1 MVNGHQSLVDTY
13 SDPDYLKNFL
23 DLNQG
28 SACDIDIEN
37 IYVEKTLEY
46 IFGMHRID
54 FNKTPDICAVLYN
67 YTDNQI
73 EHIFVIE
80 IKSSFSTGNLKD
92 ARIQIQKYIDTID
105 SYLQEKE
112 ITCSG
117 IIILDFYRE
126 LIDGKSSVSGRSGQ
140 DLLKTCS

>member
-1 MVNGHQSLVDTY
+1 MISSHESLVKTY
-13 SDPDYLKNFL
+13 SDPDYLKNLL
-23 DLNQG
+23 DLEQG
-28 SACDIDIEN
+28 STCGIGLEN
-37 IYVEKTLEY
+37 IYVEKTLEH
-46 IFGMHRID
+46 IFGMHKID
-54 FNKTPDICAVLYN
+54 FKKTPDICAVLYN
-67 YTDNQI
+67 YTHDQI
-73 EHIFVIE
+73 EHIFIIE
-80 IKSSFSTGNLKD
+80 IKSSFSAGNLKD